1 MSKGRRRRR
10 RNRIVSTLVI
20 ILLIIVVAAVGIIME
35 LIKRRTPSDERMD
48 LNTYYDLA
56 QQDEV
61 ALVLQN
67 DVSDQKG
74 KIIDGHVYLDYET
87 VTDVLEGRFYWDEKN
102 QQMLYCTPSETI
114 VISPDSNV
122 YTAGGEE
129 KEQDY
134 IIVCKKDDKIYLAL
148 EFIEQYMKITT
159 SVSEEPNKAVIQ
171 YKWGKTTTVT
181 VTEDTVLRYRGGVK
195 SEILTDL
202 PAGTEITLIDTLD
215 NWLQVATADGFN
227 GYVDKKKISEP
238 KEKETVYQGS
248 FQEEYTS
255 LTRDYKIN
263 LAWHQVT
270 SENANDALAQT
281 LENVKGVNVI
291 SPTWFSL
298 SDNDGSISS
307 LASEAYVNTAHDAGM
322 EVWGLIDNFNSNVST
337 MEVLSDRSAREH
349 TIQKLLEEAQR
360 VGMDGINVDFEAL
373 KEEEAPHFLQF
384 IRELSIVCR
393 ANNLVLSIDD
403 PVPYVTEF
411 YNRKEQGIVADYVII
426 MGYDENTDGTKA
438 AGSVSSLPFVEE
450 GIVQT
455 LQEVPAKKVINGMPF
470 YTRMWYTDTSGSV
483 TSEVM
488 GMNQAGQAVEE
499 KGMVSGWDENTSQNY
514 AELET
519 GSGKYQIWLED
530 EQSIDAKMQLFE
542 KYELAGVAEWKLGFE
557 RASIWNVIYGYFQ

>member
-1 MSKGRRRRR
+1 MSKRRSRR

-20 ILLIIVVAAVGIIME
+20 ILLIIVVVVVGIIME

-48 LNTYYDLA
+48 LNAYYGLE
-56 QQDEV
+56 QKDEV

-67 DVSDQKG
+67 EVSEHKG
-74 KIIDGHVYLDYET
+74 KMIDGHVYLDYDT
-87 VTDVLEGRFYWDEKN
+87 VADVLEGRFYWDDKN
-102 QQMLYCTPSETI
+102 QQMLYSTPSETI
-114 VISPDSNV
+114 VISPDNYV

-134 IIVCKKDDKIYLAL
+134 VIVCRQDDTIYLAL
-148 EFIEQYMKITT
+148 EFMEQYMKITA
-159 SVSEEPNKAVIQ
+159 SVSEEPAKAVIQ
-171 YKWGKTTTVT
+171 YQWGKRKTVT
-181 VTEDTVLRYRGGVK
+181 VTEDTVLRYRGGIK

-202 PAGTEITLIDTLD
+202 PAGTELTLIKALD
-215 NWLQVATADGFN
+215 NWSQVATADGFN
-227 GYVDKKKISEP
+227 GYVEKKKISDP
-238 KEKETVYQGS
+238 QEKELVYEGS

-255 LTRDYKIN
+255 LTRDHKIN

-270 SENANDALAQT
+270 SEAANDALSQT

-291 SPTWFSL
+291 SPTWFSV
-298 SDNDGSISS
+298 SENDGSISS

-337 MEVLSDRSAREH
+337 LEVLSDRDARAH
-349 TIQKLLEEAQR
+349 TVQKLLEEAQR
-360 VGMDGINVDFEAL
+360 VGMDGINVDFEAI

-393 ANNLVLSIDD
+393 VNGLVLSVDD
-403 PVPYVTEF
+403 PVPQFTEF

-426 MGYDENTDGTKA
+426 MGYDENTDGTET
-438 AGSVSSLPFVEE
+438 AGSVSSLPFVED

-455 LQEVPAKKVINGMPF
+455 LKDVPAEKVINGMPF
-470 YTRMWYTDTSGSV
+470 YTRMWYTDTSGIV
-483 TSEVM
+483 TSEIL
-488 GMNQAGQAVEE
+488 GMNAAGQAVEE
-499 KGMVSGWDENTSQNY
+499 KGMVSGWDETTSQNY

-542 KYELAGVAEWKLGFE
+542 KYGLAGVAEWKLGFE
-557 RASIWNVIYGYFQ
+557 GSAIWDVIGGYFQ

>member
-1 MSKGRRRRR
+1 MSKRRSRR

-20 ILLIIVVAAVGIIME
+20 ILLIIVVVVVGIIME

-48 LNTYYDLA
+48 LNAYYGLE
-56 QQDEV
+56 QKDEV

-67 DVSDQKG
+67 EVSEHKG
-74 KIIDGHVYLDYET
+74 KMIDGHVYLDYDT
-87 VTDVLEGRFYWDEKN
+87 VADVLEGRFYWDDKN
-102 QQMLYCTPSETI
+102 QQMLYSTPSETI
-114 VISPDSNV
+114 AISPDNYV
-122 YTAGGEE
+122 YTAGGEQ

-134 IIVCKKDDKIYLAL
+134 VIVCRQDDTIYLAL
-148 EFIEQYMKITT
+148 EFMEQYMKITA
-159 SVSEEPNKAVIQ
+159 SVSEEPAKAVIQ
-171 YKWGKTTTVT
+171 YQWGKRKTVT
-181 VTEDTVLRYRGGVK
+181 VTEDTVLRYRGGIK

-202 PAGTEITLIDTLD
+202 PAGTELTLIEALD
-215 NWLQVATADGFN
+215 NWSQVATADGFN
-227 GYVDKKKISEP
+227 GYVDKKKISDP
-238 KEKETVYQGS
+238 QEKELVYEGS

-255 LTRDYKIN
+255 LTRAHKIN

-270 SENANDALAQT
+270 SEAANDALSQT

-298 SDNDGSISS
+298 SENDGSISS

-337 MEVLSDRSAREH
+337 LEVLSDRDARAH

-360 VGMDGINVDFEAL
+360 VGMDGINVDFEAI

-393 ANNLVLSIDD
+393 ANGLVLSVDD
-403 PVPYVTEF
+403 PVPQFTEF

-426 MGYDENTDGTKA
+426 MGYDENTDGTET
-438 AGSVSSLPFVEE
+438 AGSVSSLPFVEN

-455 LQEVPAKKVINGMPF
+455 LKDVPAEKVINGMPF
-470 YTRMWYTDTSGSV
+470 YTRMWYTDTSGIV
-483 TSEVM
+483 TSEIL
-488 GMNQAGQAVEE
+488 GMNVAGQAVEE
-499 KGMVSGWDENTSQNY
+499 KGMVSGWDETTSQNY

-542 KYELAGVAEWKLGFE
+542 KYGLAGVAEWKLGFE
-557 RASIWNVIYGYFQ
+557 RSAIWDVICGYFQ